1 MFYRPYISYMNLM
14 KFTESS
20 RNCVMKAQGYAVDN
34 NNQLIAPVHLLRAIL
49 DESIATDLLIAFQQ
63 NTQAIIQSTDHGIQN
78 LPVVNAPQGQGI
90 DTATLKI
97 FQEAEK
103 KIIDFNDHYVA
114 VDNLLV
120 QTLASPNHAIQ
131 KIVKEHNL
139 DSAKF
144 KGFVINRRNGQKI
157 DSETGENTIGAL
169 EKFTINITNLARE
182 GKLDPVIGRNEEIR
196 RSIQVL
202 SRRTKNNPVLIGDP
216 GVGKTAIIEGIAQR
230 IVNND
235 VPEGIK
241 NKIILSLDM
250 AALLAGSK
258 YRGEFEERLKSVL
271 DQIKAKNGKIILFL
285 DELHT
290 LVGAGKTDGA
300 MDASNM
306 LKPALARGELHMI
319 GATTLDEY
327 RQYIEKDAA
336 LARRYQ
342 TVLIEEPSIDDAI
355 SILRGLKE
363 KYEIH
368 HGVRISDHA
377 VLSAVKLSSRYI
389 NNRYLP
395 DKAIDLI
402 DEAAS
407 SIRMQAD
414 SKPEELESID
424 RKIGQLKI
432 EKEALLK
439 EDDKKSKQRLSEIDD
454 HLKELESSS
463 SDLTSRWLSQKEK
476 LLTIQ
481 SVRETLDKA
490 KLELEIAERNQDW
503 AKAGEL
509 KYGKIPEL
517 EDQIRQSDEA
527 STEGLLE
534 EEVTEK
540 EIAQVVHRWTGIPV
554 SNILEE
560 EKVRL
565 LKIEEYLEKKV
576 VGQKHAL
583 HSVSNAIRRSRAGL
597 SDESR
602 PIGSFLFLGPTG
614 VGKTELTK
622 ALAEYL
628 FNDRNAMTRLDMSEY
643 MEKHSVSRMIGSPP
657 GYVGYEKGG
666 ALTESVRR
674 KPYQIILLDEIE
686 KAHQDVYNVLL
697 QLLDDGRL
705 TDGQGRTVD
714 FTNTVLIMTSNLGS
728 HLYPEG
734 KSINKSIEDK
744 IMNEVSSFFKPEFLN
759 RLDDVLIFNA
769 LTEEHINDILSI
781 QLQALVA
788 NLTTQEINIS
798 FDEKAISWLS
808 KKGFDRKFGAR
819 PIKRTIEKYVQN
831 PLAELIISG
840 NLEANK
846 EVLVTAN
853 DFGIELKH

>member
-1 MFYRPYISYMNLM
+1 MNLM

-20 RNCVMKAQGYAVDN
+20 RNCVMKAQGYALDN
-34 NNQLIAPVHLLRAIL
+34 NNQLIAPLHLLRAIL

-63 NTQAIIQSTDHGIQN
+63 NTQAIIQSTNNGIKN
-78 LPVVNAPQGQGI
+78 LPVTNNPQGQGI

-103 KIIDFNDHYVA
+103 KMAEFHDQFVA
-114 VDNLLV
+114 IDNLLV
-120 QTLASPNHAIQ
+120 QCLASPNSAIQ
-131 KIVKEHNL
+131 RIVKEHNL
-139 DSAKF
+139 DSVKF
-144 KGFVINRRNGQKI
+144 KDFVINKRNGQRI
-157 DSETGENTIGAL
+157 NSETGENTIGAL
-169 EKFTINITNLARE
+169 EKFTINITDLAKE

-271 DQIKAKNGKIILFL
+271 DQIKAKNGEIILFL

-439 EDDKKSKQRLSEIDD
+439 EDDKKSKQRLSEIDE

-503 AKAGEL
+503 TKAGEL
-509 KYGKIPEL
+509 KYGKIPAL
-517 EDQIRQSDEA
+517 EDQIRRSDEA

-576 VGQKHAL
+576 VGQKYAL
-583 HSVSNAIRRSRAGL
+583 QSVSNAIRRSRAGL
-597 SDESR
+597 SDETR

-643 MEKHSVSRMIGSPP
+643 MEKHSISRMIGSPP
-657 GYVGYEKGG
+657 GYVGYEQGG

-686 KAHQDVYNVLL
+686 KAHPDVYNLLL

-728 HLYPEG
+728 QLYPEG
-734 KSINKSIEDK
+734 KAINKATEDK
-744 IMNEVSSFFKPEFLN
+744 IMDEVNGFFKPEFLN

-769 LTEEHINDILSI
+769 LTEEHINDILTI
-781 QLQALVA
+781 QLNKLIA
-788 NLTTQEINIS
+788 NLEAQEIKIS
-798 FDEKAISWLS
+798 LDDKAYGWLA
-808 KKGFDRKFGAR
+808 KKGFDKKFGAR

-840 NLEANK
+840 ELENKK
-846 EVLVTAN
+846 EVRITAN
-853 DFGIELKH
+853 DFGIELQH

>member
-1 MFYRPYISYMNLM
+1 MNLM

-63 NTQAIIQSTDHGIQN
+63 NVQAFIQSSDKAIDD
-78 LPVVNAPQGQGI
+78 LPEVKTPQGQGI
-90 DTATLKI
+90 DTGTLKI
-97 FQEAEK
+97 FQEAENK
-103 KIIDFNDHYVA
+103 LSDFNDQFVA
-114 VDNLLV
+114 IDNLLV
-120 QTLASPNHAIQ
+120 QCLSSNDGGIQ
-131 KIVKEHNL
+131 KIVKEHSL
-139 DSAKF
+139 DTNEFRK
-144 KGFVINRRNGQKI
+144 FVIQKRNGQKV
-157 DSETGENTIGAL
+157 DSETGENTLGAL
-169 EKFTINITNLARE
+169 DKFTINITDLAKE

-271 DQIKAKNGKIILFL
+271 DQIKAKNGEIILFL

-342 TVLIEEPSIDDAI
+342 TVLIEEPSVDDAI
-355 SILRGLKE
+355 AILRGLKE
-363 KYEIH
+363 KYEVH
-368 HGVRISDHA
+368 HGVRISDNA

-389 NNRYLP
+389 NNRFLP

-439 EDDKKSKQRLSEIDD
+439 EDDKKSKKRLAEIDEQ
-454 HLKELESSS
+454 LTTLESNS
-463 SDLTSRWLSQKEK
+463 SDLTSKWLSQKEK
-476 LLTIQ
+476 LHSIQ
-481 SVRETLDKA
+481 SIRESLDRV

-503 AKAGEL
+503 TKAGEL

-517 EDQIRQSDEA
+517 EDLIRSSDEA
-527 STEGLLE
+527 SSEGLLE

-560 EKVRL
+560 ERSRL

-576 VGQKHAL
+576 VGQKNAL
-583 HSVSNAIRRSRAGL
+583 QSVSNAIRRSRAGL

-602 PIGSFLFLGPTG
+602 PIGSFVFLGPTG

-628 FNDRNAMTRLDMSEY
+628 FNDRNAMIRLDMSEY
-643 MEKHSVSRMIGSPP
+643 MEKHSISRMIGSPP
-657 GYVGYEKGG
+657 GYVGYEQGG

-686 KAHQDVYNVLL
+686 KAHPDVYNVLL

-728 HLYPEG
+728 QLYPEG
-734 KSINKSIEDK
+734 KAIDKATEDK
-744 IMNEVSSFFKPEFLN
+744 IMEEVNGFFKPEFLN

-769 LTEEHINDILSI
+769 LTEEHINDILTI
-781 QLQALVA
+781 QLDKLIA
-788 NLTTQEINIS
+788 NLEAQEIKIS
-798 FDEKAISWLS
+798 FDDKASGWLA
-808 KKGFDRKFGAR
+808 KKGFDKKFGAR

-840 NLEANK
+840 ELENKK
-846 EVLVTAN
+846 EVRITAN
-853 DFGIELKH
+853 DFGIELQH

>member
-1 MFYRPYISYMNLM
+1 MNLM

-49 DESIATDLLIAFQQ
+49 DESIATDLLIAFKQ
-63 NTQAIIQSTDHGIQN
+63 NVQTFIQSTDKAIN
-78 LPVVNAPQGQGI
+78 DLPEVKTPQGQGI
-90 DTATLKI
+90 DTGTLKI

-103 KIIDFNDHYVA
+103 KLSDFNDQFVA
-114 VDNLLV
+114 IDNLLV
-120 QTLASPNHAIQ
+120 QCLSSDDGGIQ
-131 KIVKEHNL
+131 KIVKEHSL
-139 DSAKF
+139 DSNEFRK
-144 KGFVINRRNGQKI
+144 FVIQKRNGQKV
-157 DSETGENTIGAL
+157 DSETGENTLGAL
-169 EKFTINITNLARE
+169 DKFTINITDLAKE

-202 SRRTKNNPVLIGDP
+202 SRRTKNNPILIGDP

-271 DQIKAKNGKIILFL
+271 DQIKAKNGEIILFL

-342 TVLIEEPSIDDAI
+342 TVLIEEPSVDDAI
-355 SILRGLKE
+355 AILRGLKE
-363 KYEIH
+363 KYEVH
-368 HGVRISDHA
+368 HGVRISDNA

-389 NNRYLP
+389 NNRFLP

-439 EDDKKSKQRLSEIDD
+439 EDDKKSKKRLAEIDEQ
-454 HLKELESSS
+454 LKTLESNS
-463 SDLTSRWLSQKEK
+463 SDLTSKWLSQKEK
-476 LLTIQ
+476 LHSIQ
-481 SVRETLDKA
+481 SIRESLDRV

-503 AKAGEL
+503 TKAGEL

-517 EDQIRQSDEA
+517 EDLIRSSDEA
-527 STEGLLE
+527 SSEGLLE

-560 EKVRL
+560 ERSRL

-576 VGQKHAL
+576 VGQKNAL
-583 HSVSNAIRRSRAGL
+583 QSVSNAIRRSRAGL

-602 PIGSFLFLGPTG
+602 PIGSFVFLGPTG

-643 MEKHSVSRMIGSPP
+643 MEKHSISRMIGSPP
-657 GYVGYEKGG
+657 GYVGYEQGG

-686 KAHQDVYNVLL
+686 KAHPDVYNVLL

-728 HLYPEG
+728 QLYPEG
-734 KSINKSIEDK
+734 KAIDKATEDK
-744 IMNEVSSFFKPEFLN
+744 IMDEVNGFFKPEFLN

-769 LTEEHINDILSI
+769 LTEEHINDILTI
-781 QLQALVA
+781 QLDKLIA
-788 NLTTQEINIS
+788 NLEAQEIKIS
-798 FDEKAISWLS
+798 FDDKASNWLA
-808 KKGFDRKFGAR
+808 KKGFDKKFGAR

-840 NLEANK
+840 ELENKK
-846 EVLVTAN
+846 EVKITAN
-853 DFGIELKH
+853 DFGIELQH

>member
-1 MFYRPYISYMNLM
+1 M

-49 DESIATDLLIAFQQ
+49 DESIATDLLIAFKQ
-63 NTQAIIQSTDHGIQN
+63 NVQTFIQSTDKAIDD
-78 LPVVNAPQGQGI
+78 LPEVKTPQGQGI
-90 DTATLKI
+90 DTGTLKI

-103 KIIDFNDHYVA
+103 KLSDFNDQFVA
-114 VDNLLV
+114 IDNLLV
-120 QTLASPNHAIQ
+120 QCLSSNDGGIQ
-131 KIVKEHNL
+131 KIVKEHSL
-139 DSAKF
+139 DINEFRK
-144 KGFVINRRNGQKI
+144 FVIQKRNGQKV
-157 DSETGENTIGAL
+157 DSETGENTLGAL
-169 EKFTINITNLARE
+169 DKFTINITDLAKE

-271 DQIKAKNGKIILFL
+271 DQIKAKNGEIILFL

-342 TVLIEEPSIDDAI
+342 TVLIEEPSVDDAI
-355 SILRGLKE
+355 AILRGLKE
-363 KYEIH
+363 KYEVH
-368 HGVRISDHA
+368 HGVRISDNA

-389 NNRYLP
+389 NNRFLP

-439 EDDKKSKQRLSEIDD
+439 EDDKKSKKRLAEIDEQ
-454 HLKELESSS
+454 LKSLESNS
-463 SDLTSRWLSQKEK
+463 SDLTSKWLSQKEK
-476 LLTIQ
+476 LHSIQ
-481 SVRETLDKA
+481 SIRESLDRV

-503 AKAGEL
+503 TKAGEL

-517 EDQIRQSDEA
+517 EDLIRSSDEA
-527 STEGLLE
+527 SSEGLLE

-560 EKVRL
+560 ERSRL

-576 VGQKHAL
+576 VGQKNAL
-583 HSVSNAIRRSRAGL
+583 QSVSNAIRRSRAGL

-602 PIGSFLFLGPTG
+602 PIGSFVFLGPTG

-628 FNDRNAMTRLDMSEY
+628 FNDRNSMTRLDMSEY
-643 MEKHSVSRMIGSPP
+643 MEKHSISRMIGSPP
-657 GYVGYEKGG
+657 GYVGYEQGG

-686 KAHQDVYNVLL
+686 KAHPDVYNVLL

-728 HLYPEG
+728 KLYSEG
-734 KSINKSIEDK
+734 KSIDKATEDK
-744 IMNEVSSFFKPEFLN
+744 IMDEVNGFFKPEFLN

-769 LTEEHINDILSI
+769 LTEEHINDILTI
-781 QLQALVA
+781 QLDKLIA
-788 NLTTQEINIS
+788 NLEAQEIKIS
-798 FDEKAISWLS
+798 FDDKASGWLA
-808 KKGFDRKFGAR
+808 KKGFDKKFGAR

-840 NLEANK
+840 ELENKK
-846 EVLVTAN
+846 EVRITAN
-853 DFGIELKH
+853 DFGIELQH

>member
-1 MFYRPYISYMNLM
+1 M

-49 DESIATDLLIAFQQ
+49 DESIATDLLIAFKQ
-63 NTQAIIQSTDHGIQN
+63 NVQAFIQSTDKAIDD
-78 LPVVNAPQGQGI
+78 LPEVKTPQGQGI
-90 DTATLKI
+90 DTGTLKI

-103 KIIDFNDHYVA
+103 KLSDFNDQFVA
-114 VDNLLV
+114 IDNLLV
-120 QTLASPNHAIQ
+120 QCLSSNDGGIQ

-139 DSAKF
+139 DSNEFRK
-144 KGFVINRRNGQKI
+144 FVIQKRNGQKV
-157 DSETGENTIGAL
+157 DSETGENTLGAL
-169 EKFTINITNLARE
+169 DKFTINITDLAKE

-241 NKIILSLDM
+241 NKTILSLDM

-271 DQIKAKNGKIILFL
+271 DQIKAKNGEIILFL

-342 TVLIEEPSIDDAI
+342 TVLIEEPSVDDATA
-355 SILRGLKE
+355 ILRGLKE
-363 KYEIH
+363 KYEVH
-368 HGVRISDHA
+368 HGVRISDNA

-389 NNRYLP
+389 NNRFLP

-439 EDDKKSKQRLSEIDD
+439 EDDKKSKKRLAEIDEQ
-454 HLKELESSS
+454 LKTLESNS
-463 SDLTSRWLSQKEK
+463 SDLTSKWLSQKEK
-476 LLTIQ
+476 LHSIQ
-481 SVRETLDKA
+481 SIREALDKV

-503 AKAGEL
+503 TKAGEL

-517 EDQIRQSDEA
+517 EDLIRSSDEA
-527 STEGLLE
+527 SSEGLLE

-560 EKVRL
+560 ERSRL

-576 VGQKHAL
+576 VGQKNAL
-583 HSVSNAIRRSRAGL
+583 QSVSNAIRRSRAGL

-602 PIGSFLFLGPTG
+602 PIGSFVFLGPTG

-643 MEKHSVSRMIGSPP
+643 MEKHSISRMIGSPP
-657 GYVGYEKGG
+657 GYVGYEQGG

-686 KAHQDVYNVLL
+686 KAHPDVYNVLL

-728 HLYPEG
+728 QLYPEG
-734 KSINKSIEDK
+734 KPIDKATEDK
-744 IMNEVSSFFKPEFLN
+744 IMDEVNGFFKPEFLN

-769 LTEEHINDILSI
+769 LTEEHINDILTI
-781 QLQALVA
+781 QLDKLIT
-788 NLTTQEINIS
+788 NLEAQEIKIS
-798 FDEKAISWLS
+798 FDNKASSWLA
-808 KKGFDRKFGAR
+808 KKGFDKKFGAR

-840 NLEANK
+840 ELENKK
-846 EVLVTAN
+846 EVKITAN
-853 DFGIELKH
+853 DFGIELQH

>member
-1 MFYRPYISYMNLM
+1 MNLM

-20 RNCVMKAQGYAVDN
+20 RNCVMKAQGYALDN
-34 NNQLIAPVHLLRAIL
+34 NNQLIAPLHLLRAIL

-63 NTQAIIQSTDHGIQN
+63 NTQAIIQSTNNGIKN
-78 LPVVNAPQGQGI
+78 LPVTNNPQGQGI

-103 KIIDFNDHYVA
+103 KMAEFHDQFVA
-114 VDNLLV
+114 IDNLLV
-120 QTLASPNHAIQ
+120 QCLASPNSAIQ
-131 KIVKEHNL
+131 RIVKEHNL
-139 DSAKF
+139 DSVKF
-144 KGFVINRRNGQKI
+144 KDFVINKRNGQRI
-157 DSETGENTIGAL
+157 NSETGENTIGAL
-169 EKFTINITNLARE
+169 EKFTINITDLAKE

-271 DQIKAKNGKIILFL
+271 DQIKAKNGEIILFL

-368 HGVRISDHA
+368 HGVRISDNA

-389 NNRYLP
+389 NNRHLP

-439 EDDKKSKQRLSEIDD
+439 EDDKKSKQRLSEIDE

-503 AKAGEL
+503 TKAGEL
-509 KYGKIPEL
+509 KYGKIPAL
-517 EDQIRQSDEA
+517 EDQIRQSNEA
-527 STEGLLE
+527 STEGMLE

-540 EIAQVVHRWTGIPV
+540 EIALVVHRWTGIPV

-583 HSVSNAIRRSRAGL
+583 QSVSNAIRRSRAGL
-597 SDESR
+597 SDESK

-643 MEKHSVSRMIGSPP
+643 MEKHSISRMIGSPP
-657 GYVGYEKGG
+657 GYVGYEQGG

-674 KPYQIILLDEIE
+674 KPYQIVLLDEIE
-686 KAHQDVYNVLL
+686 KAHPDVYNVLL

-728 HLYPEG
+728 KLYPEG
-734 KSINKSIEDK
+734 KAINKATEDK
-744 IMNEVSSFFKPEFLN
+744 IMDEVNGFFKPEFLN

-769 LTEEHINDILSI
+769 LTEEHINDILKI
-781 QLQALVA
+781 QLDKLIA
-788 NLTTQEINIS
+788 NLEAQEIKIS
-798 FDEKAISWLS
+798 LDDKASSWLA
-808 KKGFDRKFGAR
+808 KKGFDKKFGAR

-840 NLEANK
+840 ELENKK
-846 EVLVTAN
+846 EVRITAN
-853 DFGIELKH
+853 DFGIELQH

>member
-1 MFYRPYISYMNLM
+1 MNLM

-34 NNQLIAPVHLLRAIL
+34 NNQLIAPAHLLRAIL
-49 DESIATDLLIAFQQ
+49 DESIATDLLIACKQ
-63 NTQAIIQSTDHGIQN
+63 NVQAFIESTDKAIDD
-78 LPVVNAPQGQGI
+78 LPEVKTPQGQGI
-90 DTATLKI
+90 DTGTLKI

-103 KIIDFNDHYVA
+103 KLSDFNDQFVA
-114 VDNLLV
+114 IDNLLV
-120 QTLASPNHAIQ
+120 QCLSSNDGGIQ
-131 KIVKEHNL
+131 KIVKEHSL
-139 DSAKF
+139 DSNEFRK
-144 KGFVINRRNGQKI
+144 FVIQKRNGQKV
-157 DSETGENTIGAL
+157 DSETGENTLGAL
-169 EKFTINITNLARE
+169 DKFTINITDLAKE

-271 DQIKAKNGKIILFL
+271 DQIKAKNGEIILFL

-342 TVLIEEPSIDDAI
+342 TVLIDEPSEDDAI
-355 SILRGLKE
+355 AILRGLKE

-368 HGVRISDHA
+368 HGVRISDNA

-389 NNRYLP
+389 NNRFLP

-439 EDDKKSKQRLSEIDD
+439 EDDKKSKKRLAEIDEQ
-454 HLKELESSS
+454 LKTLESNS
-463 SDLTSRWLSQKEK
+463 SDLTSKWLSQKEK
-476 LLTIQ
+476 LHSIQ
-481 SVRETLDKA
+481 SIRESLDRV

-503 AKAGEL
+503 TKAGEL

-517 EDQIRQSDEA
+517 EDLIRSSDEA
-527 STEGLLE
+527 SSEGLLE

-560 EKVRL
+560 ERSRL

-576 VGQKHAL
+576 VGQKNAL
-583 HSVSNAIRRSRAGL
+583 QSVSNAIRRSRAGL

-602 PIGSFLFLGPTG
+602 PIGSFVFLGPTG

-643 MEKHSVSRMIGSPP
+643 MEKHSISRMIGSPP
-657 GYVGYEKGG
+657 GYVGYEQGG

-686 KAHQDVYNVLL
+686 KAHPDVYNVLL

-728 HLYPEG
+728 QLYPEG
-734 KSINKSIEDK
+734 KPIDKATEDK
-744 IMNEVSSFFKPEFLN
+744 IMDEVNGFFKPEFLN

-769 LTEEHINDILSI
+769 LTEEHIHDILAI
-781 QLQALVA
+781 QLDKLIA
-788 NLTTQEINIS
+788 NLEAQEIKIS
-798 FDEKAISWLS
+798 FDDKASGWLA
-808 KKGFDRKFGAR
+808 KKGFDKKFGAR

-840 NLEANK
+840 ELENKK
-846 EVLVTAN
+846 EVKITAN
-853 DFGIELKH
+853 DFGIELQH

>member
-1 MFYRPYISYMNLM
+1 M

-63 NTQAIIQSTDHGIQN
+63 NVQAFIQSSDKAIDD
-78 LPVVNAPQGQGI
+78 LPEVKTPQGQGI
-90 DTATLKI
+90 DTGTLKI

-103 KIIDFNDHYVA
+103 KLSDFNDQFVA
-114 VDNLLV
+114 IDNLLV
-120 QTLASPNHAIQ
+120 QCLSSNDGGIQ
-131 KIVKEHNL
+131 KIVKEHSL
-139 DSAKF
+139 DSNAFRK
-144 KGFVINRRNGQKI
+144 FVIQKRNGQKV
-157 DSETGENTIGAL
+157 DSETGENTLGAL
-169 EKFTINITNLARE
+169 DKFTINITDLAKE

-271 DQIKAKNGKIILFL
+271 DQIKAKNGEIILFL

-342 TVLIEEPSIDDAI
+342 TVLIEEPSVDDAI
-355 SILRGLKE
+355 AILRGLKE
-363 KYEIH
+363 KYEVH
-368 HGVRISDHA
+368 HGVRISDNA

-389 NNRYLP
+389 NNRFLP

-439 EDDKKSKQRLSEIDD
+439 EDDKKSKKRLAEIDEQ
-454 HLKELESSS
+454 LTTLESNS
-463 SDLTSRWLSQKEK
+463 SDLTSKWLSQKEK
-476 LLTIQ
+476 LHSIQ
-481 SVRETLDKA
+481 SIRESLDRV

-503 AKAGEL
+503 TKAGEL

-517 EDQIRQSDEA
+517 EDLIRSSDEA
-527 STEGLLE
+527 SSEGLLE

-554 SNILEE
+554 SIILEE
-560 EKVRL
+560 ERSRL

-576 VGQKHAL
+576 VGQKNAL
-583 HSVSNAIRRSRAGL
+583 QSVSNAIRRSRAGL

-602 PIGSFLFLGPTG
+602 PIGSFVFLGPTG

-628 FNDRNAMTRLDMSEY
+628 FNDRNAMIRLDMSEY
-643 MEKHSVSRMIGSPP
+643 MEKHSISRMIGSPP
-657 GYVGYEKGG
+657 GYVGYEQGG

-686 KAHQDVYNVLL
+686 KAHPDVYNVLL

-728 HLYPEG
+728 QLYPEG
-734 KSINKSIEDK
+734 KAIDKATEDK
-744 IMNEVSSFFKPEFLN
+744 IMEEVNGFFKPEFLN

-769 LTEEHINDILSI
+769 LTEEHINDILTI
-781 QLQALVA
+781 QLDKLIA
-788 NLTTQEINIS
+788 NLEAQEIKIS
-798 FDEKAISWLS
+798 FDDKASGWLA
-808 KKGFDRKFGAR
+808 KKGFDKKFGAR

-840 NLEANK
+840 ELENKK
-846 EVLVTAN
+846 EVRITAN
-853 DFGIELKH
+853 DFGIELQH

>member
-1 MFYRPYISYMNLM
+1 M

-49 DESIATDLLIAFQQ
+49 DESIATDLLIAFKQ
-63 NTQAIIQSTDHGIQN
+63 NVQAFIQSTDKAIDD
-78 LPVVNAPQGQGI
+78 LPEVKTPQGQGI
-90 DTATLKI
+90 DTGTLKI

-103 KIIDFNDHYVA
+103 KLSDFNDQFVA
-114 VDNLLV
+114 IDNLLV
-120 QTLASPNHAIQ
+120 QCLSSNDGGIQ

-139 DSAKF
+139 DSNEFRK
-144 KGFVINRRNGQKI
+144 FVIQKRNGQKV

-169 EKFTINITNLARE
+169 DKFTINITDLAKE

-241 NKIILSLDM
+241 NKTILSLDM

-271 DQIKAKNGKIILFL
+271 DQIKAKNGEIILFL

-342 TVLIEEPSIDDAI
+342 TVLIEEPSVDDATA
-355 SILRGLKE
+355 ILRGLKE
-363 KYEIH
+363 KYEVH
-368 HGVRISDHA
+368 HGVRISDNA

-389 NNRYLP
+389 NNRFLP

-439 EDDKKSKQRLSEIDD
+439 EDDKKSKKRLAEIDEQ
-454 HLKELESSS
+454 LKTLESNS
-463 SDLTSRWLSQKEK
+463 SDLTSKWLSQKEK
-476 LLTIQ
+476 LHSIQ
-481 SVRETLDKA
+481 SIREALDKV

-503 AKAGEL
+503 TKAGEL

-517 EDQIRQSDEA
+517 EDLIRSSDEA
-527 STEGLLE
+527 SSEGLLE

-560 EKVRL
+560 ERSRL

-576 VGQKHAL
+576 VGQKNAL
-583 HSVSNAIRRSRAGL
+583 QSVSNAIRRSRAGL

-602 PIGSFLFLGPTG
+602 PIGSFVFLGPTG

-643 MEKHSVSRMIGSPP
+643 MEKHSISRMIGSPP
-657 GYVGYEKGG
+657 GYVGYEQGG

-686 KAHQDVYNVLL
+686 KAHPDVYNVLL

-728 HLYPEG
+728 QLYPEG
-734 KSINKSIEDK
+734 KPIDKATEDK
-744 IMNEVSSFFKPEFLN
+744 IMVEVNGFFKPEFLN

-769 LTEEHINDILSI
+769 LTEEHINDILTI
-781 QLQALVA
+781 QLDKLIT
-788 NLTTQEINIS
+788 NLEAQEIKIS
-798 FDEKAISWLS
+798 FDNKASSWLA
-808 KKGFDRKFGAR
+808 KKGFDKKFGAR

-840 NLEANK
+840 ELENKK
-846 EVLVTAN
+846 EVKITAN
-853 DFGIELKH
+853 DFGIELQH

>member
-1 MFYRPYISYMNLM
+1 MNLM

-63 NTQAIIQSTDHGIQN
+63 NVQAFIQSSDKAIDD
-78 LPVVNAPQGQGI
+78 LPEVKTPQGQGI
-90 DTATLKI
+90 DTGTLKI

-103 KIIDFNDHYVA
+103 KLSDFNDQFVA
-114 VDNLLV
+114 IDNLLV
-120 QTLASPNHAIQ
+120 QCLSSNDGGIQ
-131 KIVKEHNL
+131 KIVKEHSL
-139 DSAKF
+139 DSNEFRK
-144 KGFVINRRNGQKI
+144 FVIQKRNGQKV
-157 DSETGENTIGAL
+157 DSETGENTLGAL
-169 EKFTINITNLARE
+169 DKFTINITDLAKE

-271 DQIKAKNGKIILFL
+271 DQIKAKNGEIILFL

-342 TVLIEEPSIDDAI
+342 TVLIEEPSVDDAI
-355 SILRGLKE
+355 AILRGLKE
-363 KYEIH
+363 KYEVH
-368 HGVRISDHA
+368 HGVRISDNA

-389 NNRYLP
+389 NNRFLP

-439 EDDKKSKQRLSEIDD
+439 EDDKKSKKRLAEIDEQ
-454 HLKELESSS
+454 LTTLESNS
-463 SDLTSRWLSQKEK
+463 SDLTSKWLSQKEK
-476 LLTIQ
+476 LHSIQ
-481 SVRETLDKA
+481 SIRESLDRV

-503 AKAGEL
+503 TKAGEL

-517 EDQIRQSDEA
+517 EDLIRSSDEA
-527 STEGLLE
+527 SSEGLLE

-560 EKVRL
+560 ERSRL

-576 VGQKHAL
+576 VGQKNAL
-583 HSVSNAIRRSRAGL
+583 QSVSNAIRRSRAGL

-602 PIGSFLFLGPTG
+602 PIGSFVFLGPTG

-643 MEKHSVSRMIGSPP
+643 MEKHSISRMIGSPP
-657 GYVGYEKGG
+657 GYVGYEQGG

-686 KAHQDVYNVLL
+686 KAHPDVYNVLL

-728 HLYPEG
+728 QLYPEG
-734 KSINKSIEDK
+734 KAIDKATEDK
-744 IMNEVSSFFKPEFLN
+744 IMDEVNGFFKPEFLN

-769 LTEEHINDILSI
+769 LTEEHINDILTI
-781 QLQALVA
+781 QLEKLIA
-788 NLTTQEINIS
+788 NLEAQEIKIS
-798 FDEKAISWLS
+798 FDDKASGWLA
-808 KKGFDRKFGAR
+808 KKGFDKKFGAR

-840 NLEANK
+840 ELENKK
-846 EVLVTAN
+846 EVRITAN
-853 DFGIELKH
+853 DFGIELQH

>member
-1 MFYRPYISYMNLM
+1 MNLM

-34 NNQLIAPVHLLRAIL
+34 NNQLIAPAHLLRAIL

-63 NTQAIIQSTDHGIQN
+63 NIQAFIQSTDRAIN
-78 LPVVNAPQGQGI
+78 DLPEVKTPQGQGI
-90 DTATLKI
+90 DTGTLKI

-103 KIIDFNDHYVA
+103 KLSDFNDQFVA
-114 VDNLLV
+114 IDNLLV
-120 QTLASPNHAIQ
+120 QCLSSGDSGIQ

-139 DSAKF
+139 DSNEFRK
-144 KGFVINRRNGQKI
+144 FVIQKRNGQKV

-169 EKFTINITNLARE
+169 DKFTINITDLAKE

-271 DQIKAKNGKIILFL
+271 DQIKAKNGEIILFL

-342 TVLIEEPSIDDAI
+342 TVLIEEPSVDDAI
-355 SILRGLKE
+355 AILRGLKE
-363 KYEIH
+363 KYEVH
-368 HGVRISDHA
+368 HGVRISDNA

-389 NNRYLP
+389 NNRFLP

-439 EDDKKSKQRLSEIDD
+439 EDDKKSKKRLGEIDEQ
-454 HLKELESSS
+454 LKTLESNS
-463 SDLTSRWLSQKEK
+463 SDLTSKWLSQKEK
-476 LLTIQ
+476 LHSIQ
-481 SVRETLDKA
+481 SIRETLDKA

-503 AKAGEL
+503 TKAGEL

-517 EDQIRQSDEA
+517 EDLIRSADEA
-527 STEGLLE
+527 SNEGMLE
-534 EEVTEK
+534 EEVNEK

-576 VGQKHAL
+576 VGQKNAL
-583 HSVSNAIRRSRAGL
+583 QSVSNAIRRSRAGL

-602 PIGSFLFLGPTG
+602 PIGSFVFLGPTG

-657 GYVGYEKGG
+657 GYVGYEQGG

-686 KAHQDVYNVLL
+686 KAHPDVYNVLL

-714 FTNTVLIMTSNLGS
+714 FTNSVLIMTSNLGS
-728 HLYPEG
+728 QLYPEG
-734 KSINKSIEDK
+734 KAIDKATEDK
-744 IMNEVSSFFKPEFLN
+744 IMDEVNGFFKPEFLN

-769 LTEEHINDILSI
+769 LTEDHINDILTI
-781 QLQALVA
+781 QLDKLIA
-788 NLTTQEINIS
+788 NLEGQEIRIV
-798 FDEKAISWLS
+798 FDDKASSWLA
-808 KKGFDRKFGAR
+808 KKGFDKKYGAR

-840 NLEANK
+840 ELEKKK
-846 EVLVTAN
+846 EVKITAN
-853 DFGIELKH
+853 DFGIELQH

>member
-1 MFYRPYISYMNLM
+1 M

-63 NTQAIIQSTDHGIQN
+63 NVQAFIQSSDKAIDD
-78 LPVVNAPQGQGI
+78 LPEVKTPQGQGI
-90 DTATLKI
+90 DTGTLKI

-103 KIIDFNDHYVA
+103 KLSDFNDQFVA
-114 VDNLLV
+114 IDNLLV
-120 QTLASPNHAIQ
+120 QCLSSNDGGIQ
-131 KIVKEHNL
+131 KIVKEHSL
-139 DSAKF
+139 DTNEFRK
-144 KGFVINRRNGQKI
+144 FVIQKRNGQKV
-157 DSETGENTIGAL
+157 DSETGENTLGAL
-169 EKFTINITNLARE
+169 DKFTINITDLAKE

-271 DQIKAKNGKIILFL
+271 DQIKAKNGEIILFL

-342 TVLIEEPSIDDAI
+342 TVLIEEPSVDDAI
-355 SILRGLKE
+355 AILRGLKE
-363 KYEIH
+363 KYEVH
-368 HGVRISDHA
+368 HGVRISDNA

-389 NNRYLP
+389 NNRFLP

-439 EDDKKSKQRLSEIDD
+439 EDDKKSKKRLAEIDEQ
-454 HLKELESSS
+454 LTTLESNS
-463 SDLTSRWLSQKEK
+463 SDLTSKWLSQKEK
-476 LLTIQ
+476 LHSIQ
-481 SVRETLDKA
+481 SIRESLDKV

-503 AKAGEL
+503 TKAGEL

-517 EDQIRQSDEA
+517 EDLIRSSDEA
-527 STEGLLE
+527 SSEGLLE

-560 EKVRL
+560 ERSRL

-576 VGQKHAL
+576 VGQKNAL
-583 HSVSNAIRRSRAGL
+583 QSVSNAIRRSRAGL

-602 PIGSFLFLGPTG
+602 PIGSFVFLGPTG

-628 FNDRNAMTRLDMSEY
+628 FNDRNAMIRLDMSEY
-643 MEKHSVSRMIGSPP
+643 MEKHSISRMIGSPP
-657 GYVGYEKGG
+657 GYVGYEQGG

-686 KAHQDVYNVLL
+686 KAHPDVYNVLL

-728 HLYPEG
+728 QLYPEG
-734 KSINKSIEDK
+734 KAIDKATEDK
-744 IMNEVSSFFKPEFLN
+744 IMDEVNGFFKPEFLN

-769 LTEEHINDILSI
+769 LTEEHINDILTI
-781 QLQALVA
+781 QLDKLIA
-788 NLTTQEINIS
+788 NLEAQEIKIS
-798 FDEKAISWLS
+798 FDDKASGWLA
-808 KKGFDRKFGAR
+808 KKGFDKKFGAR

-840 NLEANK
+840 ELENKK
-846 EVLVTAN
+846 EVRITAN
-853 DFGIELKH
+853 DFGIELQH

>member
-1 MFYRPYISYMNLM
+1 M

-63 NTQAIIQSTDHGIQN
+63 NVQAFIQSSDKAIDD
-78 LPVVNAPQGQGI
+78 LPEVKTPQGQGI
-90 DTATLKI
+90 DTGTLKI

-103 KIIDFNDHYVA
+103 KLSDFNDQFVA
-114 VDNLLV
+114 IDNLLV
-120 QTLASPNHAIQ
+120 QCLSSNDGGIQ
-131 KIVKEHNL
+131 KIVKEHSL
-139 DSAKF
+139 DSNEFRK
-144 KGFVINRRNGQKI
+144 FVIQKRNGQKV
-157 DSETGENTIGAL
+157 DSETGENTLGAL
-169 EKFTINITNLARE
+169 DKFTINITDLAKE

-271 DQIKAKNGKIILFL
+271 DQIKAKNGEIILFL

-342 TVLIEEPSIDDAI
+342 TVLIEEPSVDDAI
-355 SILRGLKE
+355 AILRGLKE
-363 KYEIH
+363 KYEVH
-368 HGVRISDHA
+368 HGVRISDNA

-389 NNRYLP
+389 NNRFLP

-439 EDDKKSKQRLSEIDD
+439 EDDKKSKKRLAEIDEQ
-454 HLKELESSS
+454 LKTLESNS
-463 SDLTSRWLSQKEK
+463 SDLTSKWLSQKEK
-476 LLTIQ
+476 LHSIQ
-481 SVRETLDKA
+481 SIRESLDRV

-503 AKAGEL
+503 TKAGEL

-517 EDQIRQSDEA
+517 EDLIRSSDEA
-527 STEGLLE
+527 SSEGLLE

-560 EKVRL
+560 ERSRL

-576 VGQKHAL
+576 VGQKNAL
-583 HSVSNAIRRSRAGL
+583 QSVSNAIRRSRAGL

-602 PIGSFLFLGPTG
+602 PIGSFVFLGPTG

-643 MEKHSVSRMIGSPP
+643 MEKHSISRMIGSPP
-657 GYVGYEKGG
+657 GYVGYEQGG

-686 KAHQDVYNVLL
+686 KAHPDVYNVLL

-728 HLYPEG
+728 QLYPEG
-734 KSINKSIEDK
+734 KSIDKTTEDK
-744 IMNEVSSFFKPEFLN
+744 IMDEVNGFFKPEFLN

-769 LTEEHINDILSI
+769 LTEEHINDILAI
-781 QLQALVA
+781 QLDKLIA
-788 NLTTQEINIS
+788 NLEAQEIKIS
-798 FDEKAISWLS
+798 FDDKASNWLA
-808 KKGFDRKFGAR
+808 KKGFDKKFGAR

-840 NLEANK
+840 ELENKK
-846 EVLVTAN
+846 EVKITAN
-853 DFGIELKH
+853 DFGIELQH

>member
-1 MFYRPYISYMNLM
+1 MNLM

-20 RNCVMKAQGYAVDN
+20 RNCVMKAQGYALDN
-34 NNQLIAPVHLLRAIL
+34 NNQLIAPLHLLRAIL

-63 NTQAIIQSTDHGIQN
+63 NTQAIIQSTNNGIKN
-78 LPVVNAPQGQGI
+78 LPVTNNPQGQGI

-103 KIIDFNDHYVA
+103 KMAEFHDQFVA
-114 VDNLLV
+114 IDNLLV
-120 QTLASPNHAIQ
+120 QCLASPNSAIQ

-139 DSAKF
+139 DSVKF
-144 KGFVINRRNGQKI
+144 KDFVINKRNGQRI
-157 DSETGENTIGAL
+157 NSETGENTIGAL
-169 EKFTINITNLARE
+169 EKFTINITDLAKE

-271 DQIKAKNGKIILFL
+271 DQIKAKNGEIILFL

-439 EDDKKSKQRLSEIDD
+439 EDDKKSKQRLSEIDE

-503 AKAGEL
+503 TKAGEL
-509 KYGKIPEL
+509 KYGKIPAL
-517 EDQIRQSDEA
+517 EDQIRRSDEA

-576 VGQKHAL
+576 VGQKYAL
-583 HSVSNAIRRSRAGL
+583 QSVSNAIRRSRAGL
-597 SDESR
+597 SDETR

-643 MEKHSVSRMIGSPP
+643 MEKHSISRMIGSPP
-657 GYVGYEKGG
+657 GYVGYEQGG

-686 KAHQDVYNVLL
+686 KAHPDVYNLLL

-728 HLYPEG
+728 QLYPEG
-734 KSINKSIEDK
+734 KAINKATEDK
-744 IMNEVSSFFKPEFLN
+744 IMDEVNGFFKPEFLN

-769 LTEEHINDILSI
+769 LTEEHINDILTI
-781 QLQALVA
+781 QLNKLIA
-788 NLTTQEINIS
+788 NLEAQEIKIS
-798 FDEKAISWLS
+798 LDDKAYGWLA
-808 KKGFDRKFGAR
+808 KKGFDKKFGAR

-840 NLEANK
+840 ELENKK
-846 EVLVTAN
+846 EVRITAN
-853 DFGIELKH
+853 DFGIELQH

>member
-1 MFYRPYISYMNLM
+1 MNLM

-63 NTQAIIQSTDHGIQN
+63 NVQAFIQSSDKAIDD
-78 LPVVNAPQGQGI
+78 LPEVKTPQGQGI
-90 DTATLKI
+90 DTGTLKI

-103 KIIDFNDHYVA
+103 KLSDFNDQFVA
-114 VDNLLV
+114 IDNLLV
-120 QTLASPNHAIQ
+120 QCLSSNDGGIQ
-131 KIVKEHNL
+131 KIVKEHSL
-139 DSAKF
+139 DSNEFRK
-144 KGFVINRRNGQKI
+144 FVIQKRNGQKV
-157 DSETGENTIGAL
+157 DSETGENTLGAL
-169 EKFTINITNLARE
+169 DKFTINITDLAKE

-271 DQIKAKNGKIILFL
+271 DQIKAKNGEIILFL

-342 TVLIEEPSIDDAI
+342 TVLIEEPSVDDAI
-355 SILRGLKE
+355 AILRGLKE
-363 KYEIH
+363 KYEVH
-368 HGVRISDHA
+368 HGVRISDNA

-389 NNRYLP
+389 NNRFLP

-439 EDDKKSKQRLSEIDD
+439 EDDKKSKKRLAEIDEQ
-454 HLKELESSS
+454 LKTLESNS
-463 SDLTSRWLSQKEK
+463 SDLTSKWLSQKEK
-476 LLTIQ
+476 LHSIQ
-481 SVRETLDKA
+481 SIRESLDRV

-503 AKAGEL
+503 TKAGEL

-517 EDQIRQSDEA
+517 EDLIRSSDEA
-527 STEGLLE
+527 SSEGLLE

-560 EKVRL
+560 ERSRL

-576 VGQKHAL
+576 VGQKNAL
-583 HSVSNAIRRSRAGL
+583 QSVSNAIRRSRAGL

-602 PIGSFLFLGPTG
+602 PIGSFVFLGPTG

-643 MEKHSVSRMIGSPP
+643 MEKHSISRMIGSPP
-657 GYVGYEKGG
+657 GYVGYEQGG

-686 KAHQDVYNVLL
+686 KAHPDVYNVLL

-728 HLYPEG
+728 QLYPEG
-734 KSINKSIEDK
+734 KAIDKATEDK
-744 IMNEVSSFFKPEFLN
+744 IMDEVNGFFKPEFLN

-769 LTEEHINDILSI
+769 LTEEHINDILTI
-781 QLQALVA
+781 QLDKLIA
-788 NLTTQEINIS
+788 NLEAQEIKIS
-798 FDEKAISWLS
+798 FDDKASGWLA
-808 KKGFDRKFGAR
+808 KKGFDKKFGAR

-840 NLEANK
+840 ELENKK
-846 EVLVTAN
+846 EVKITAN
-853 DFGIELKH
+853 DFGIELQH

>member
-1 MFYRPYISYMNLM
+1 M

-49 DESIATDLLIAFQQ
+49 DESIATDLLIAFKQ
-63 NTQAIIQSTDHGIQN
+63 NVQTFIQSTDKAIDD
-78 LPVVNAPQGQGI
+78 LPEVKTPQGQGI
-90 DTATLKI
+90 DTGTLKI

-103 KIIDFNDHYVA
+103 KLSDFNDQFVA
-114 VDNLLV
+114 IDNLLV
-120 QTLASPNHAIQ
+120 QCLSSNDGGIQ
-131 KIVKEHNL
+131 KIVKEHSL
-139 DSAKF
+139 DINEFRK
-144 KGFVINRRNGQKI
+144 FVIQKRNGQKV
-157 DSETGENTIGAL
+157 DSETGENTLGAL
-169 EKFTINITNLARE
+169 DKFTINITDLAKE

-271 DQIKAKNGKIILFL
+271 DQIKAKNGEIILFL

-342 TVLIEEPSIDDAI
+342 TVLIEEPSVDDAI
-355 SILRGLKE
+355 AILRGLKE
-363 KYEIH
+363 KYEVH
-368 HGVRISDHA
+368 HGVRISDNA

-389 NNRYLP
+389 NNRFLP

-439 EDDKKSKQRLSEIDD
+439 EDDKKSKKRLAEIDEQ
-454 HLKELESSS
+454 LKSLESNS
-463 SDLTSRWLSQKEK
+463 SDLTSKWLSQKEK
-476 LLTIQ
+476 LHSIQ
-481 SVRETLDKA
+481 SIRESLDRV

-503 AKAGEL
+503 TKAGEL

-517 EDQIRQSDEA
+517 EDLIRSSDEA
-527 STEGLLE
+527 SSEGLLE

-560 EKVRL
+560 ERSRL

-576 VGQKHAL
+576 VGQKNAL
-583 HSVSNAIRRSRAGL
+583 QSVSNAIRRSRAGL

-602 PIGSFLFLGPTG
+602 PIGSFVFLGPTG

-628 FNDRNAMTRLDMSEY
+628 FNDRNSMTRLDMSEY
-643 MEKHSVSRMIGSPP
+643 MEKHSISRMIGSPP
-657 GYVGYEKGG
+657 GYVGYEQGG

-686 KAHQDVYNVLL
+686 KAHPDVYNVLL

-705 TDGQGRTVD
+705 TDGQVRTVD

-728 HLYPEG
+728 QLYPEG
-734 KSINKSIEDK
+734 KSIDKATEDK
-744 IMNEVSSFFKPEFLN
+744 IMDEVNGFFKPEFLN

-769 LTEEHINDILSI
+769 LTEEHINDILTI
-781 QLQALVA
+781 QLDKLIA
-788 NLTTQEINIS
+788 NLEAQEIKIS
-798 FDEKAISWLS
+798 FDDKASGWLA
-808 KKGFDRKFGAR
+808 KKGFDKKFGAR

-840 NLEANK
+840 ELENKK
-846 EVLVTAN
+846 EVRITAN
-853 DFGIELKH
+853 DFGIELQH

>member
-1 MFYRPYISYMNLM
+1 M

-49 DESIATDLLIAFQQ
+49 DESIATDLFIAFKQ
-63 NTQAIIQSTDHGIQN
+63 NVQAFIQSTDKAIDDI
-78 LPVVNAPQGQGI
+78 PEVKTPQGQGI
-90 DTATLKI
+90 DTGTLKI

-103 KIIDFNDHYVA
+103 KLSDFNDQFVA
-114 VDNLLV
+114 IDNLLV
-120 QTLASPNHAIQ
+120 QCLSSNDGGIQ
-131 KIVKEHNL
+131 KIVKEHSL
-139 DSAKF
+139 DTNEFRK
-144 KGFVINRRNGQKI
+144 FVIQKRNGQKV
-157 DSETGENTIGAL
+157 DSETGENTLGAL
-169 EKFTINITNLARE
+169 DKFTINITDLAKE

-271 DQIKAKNGKIILFL
+271 DQIKAKNGEIILFL

-342 TVLIEEPSIDDAI
+342 TVLIEEPSVDDAI
-355 SILRGLKE
+355 AILRGLKE
-363 KYEIH
+363 KYEVH
-368 HGVRISDHA
+368 HGVRISDNA

-389 NNRYLP
+389 NNRFLP

-439 EDDKKSKQRLSEIDD
+439 EDDKKSKKRLAEIDEQ
-454 HLKELESSS
+454 LTTLESNS
-463 SDLTSRWLSQKEK
+463 SDLTSKWLSQKEK
-476 LLTIQ
+476 LHSIQ
-481 SVRETLDKA
+481 SIRESLDRV

-503 AKAGEL
+503 TKAGEL

-517 EDQIRQSDEA
+517 EDLIRSSDEA
-527 STEGLLE
+527 SSEGLLE

-560 EKVRL
+560 ERSRL

-576 VGQKHAL
+576 VGQKNAL
-583 HSVSNAIRRSRAGL
+583 QSVSNAIRRSRAGL

-602 PIGSFLFLGPTG
+602 PIGSFVFLGPTG

-628 FNDRNAMTRLDMSEY
+628 FNDRNAMIRLDMSEY
-643 MEKHSVSRMIGSPP
+643 MEKHSISRMIGSPP
-657 GYVGYEKGG
+657 GYVGYEQGG

-686 KAHQDVYNVLL
+686 KAHPDVYNVLL

-728 HLYPEG
+728 QLYPEG
-734 KSINKSIEDK
+734 KAIDKATEDK
-744 IMNEVSSFFKPEFLN
+744 IMEEVNGFFKPEFLN

-769 LTEEHINDILSI
+769 LTEEHINDILTI
-781 QLQALVA
+781 QLDKLIA
-788 NLTTQEINIS
+788 NLEAQEIKIS
-798 FDEKAISWLS
+798 FDDKASGWLA
-808 KKGFDRKFGAR
+808 KKGFDKKFGAR

-840 NLEANK
+840 ELENKK
-846 EVLVTAN
+846 EVRITAN
-853 DFGIELKH
+853 DFGIELQH

>member
-1 MFYRPYISYMNLM
+1 MNLM

-63 NTQAIIQSTDHGIQN
+63 NVQAFIQSTDKAIDD
-78 LPVVNAPQGQGI
+78 LPEVKTPQGQGI
-90 DTATLKI
+90 DTGTLKI

-103 KIIDFNDHYVA
+103 KLSDFNDQFVA
-114 VDNLLV
+114 IDNLLV
-120 QTLASPNHAIQ
+120 QCLSSNDGGIQ

-139 DSAKF
+139 DSNEFRK
-144 KGFVINRRNGQKI
+144 FVIQKRNGQKV

-169 EKFTINITNLARE
+169 DKFTINITDLAKE

-241 NKIILSLDM
+241 NKTILSLDM

-271 DQIKAKNGKIILFL
+271 DQIKAKNGEIILFL

-342 TVLIEEPSIDDAI
+342 TVLIEEPSVDDATA
-355 SILRGLKE
+355 ILRGLKE
-363 KYEIH
+363 KYEVH
-368 HGVRISDHA
+368 HGVRISDNA

-389 NNRYLP
+389 NNRFLP

-439 EDDKKSKQRLSEIDD
+439 EDDKKSKKRLAEIDEQ
-454 HLKELESSS
+454 LKTLESNS
-463 SDLTSRWLSQKEK
+463 SDLTSKWLSQKEK
-476 LLTIQ
+476 LHSIQ
-481 SVRETLDKA
+481 SIREALDKV

-503 AKAGEL
+503 TKAGEL

-517 EDQIRQSDEA
+517 EDLIRSSDEA
-527 STEGLLE
+527 SSEGLLE

-560 EKVRL
+560 ERSRL

-576 VGQKHAL
+576 VGQKNAL
-583 HSVSNAIRRSRAGL
+583 QSVSNAIRRSRAGL

-602 PIGSFLFLGPTG
+602 PIGSFVFLGPTG

-643 MEKHSVSRMIGSPP
+643 MEKHSISRMIGSPP
-657 GYVGYEKGG
+657 GYVGYEQGG

-686 KAHQDVYNVLL
+686 KAHPDVYNVLL

-728 HLYPEG
+728 QLYPEG
-734 KSINKSIEDK
+734 KPIDKATEDK
-744 IMNEVSSFFKPEFLN
+744 IMDEVNGFFKPEFLN

-769 LTEEHINDILSI
+769 LTEEHINDILTI
-781 QLQALVA
+781 QLDKLIT
-788 NLTTQEINIS
+788 NLEAQEIKIS
-798 FDEKAISWLS
+798 FDNKASSWLA
-808 KKGFDRKFGAR
+808 KKGFDKKFGAR

-840 NLEANK
+840 ELENKK
-846 EVLVTAN
+846 EVKITAN
-853 DFGIELKH
+853 DFGIELQH

>member
-1 MFYRPYISYMNLM
+1 M

-20 RNCVMKAQGYAVDN
+20 RNCVMKAQGYALDN
-34 NNQLIAPVHLLRAIL
+34 NNQLIAPLHLLRAIL

-63 NTQAIIQSTDHGIQN
+63 NTQAIIQSTNNGIKN
-78 LPVVNAPQGQGI
+78 LPVTNNPQGQGI

-103 KIIDFNDHYVA
+103 KMAEFHDQFVA
-114 VDNLLV
+114 IDNLLV
-120 QTLASPNHAIQ
+120 QCLASPNSAIQ

-139 DSAKF
+139 DSVKF
-144 KGFVINRRNGQKI
+144 KDFVINKRNGQRI
-157 DSETGENTIGAL
+157 NSETGENTIGAL
-169 EKFTINITNLARE
+169 EKFTINITDLAKE

-271 DQIKAKNGKIILFL
+271 DQIKAKNGEIILFL

-368 HGVRISDHA
+368 HGVRISDNA

-439 EDDKKSKQRLSEIDD
+439 EDDKKSKQRLSEIDE

-503 AKAGEL
+503 TKAGEL
-509 KYGKIPEL
+509 KYGKIPAL
-517 EDQIRQSDEA
+517 EDQIRRSDEA

-576 VGQKHAL
+576 VGQKYAL
-583 HSVSNAIRRSRAGL
+583 QSVSNAIRRSRAGL
-597 SDESR
+597 SDETR

-643 MEKHSVSRMIGSPP
+643 MEKHSISRMIGSPP
-657 GYVGYEKGG
+657 GYVGYEQGG

-686 KAHQDVYNVLL
+686 KAHPDVYNLLL

-728 HLYPEG
+728 QLYPEG
-734 KSINKSIEDK
+734 KAINKATEDK
-744 IMNEVSSFFKPEFLN
+744 IMDEVNGFFKPEFLN

-769 LTEEHINDILSI
+769 LTEEHINDILTI
-781 QLQALVA
+781 QLDKLIA
-788 NLTTQEINIS
+788 NLEAQEIKIS
-798 FDEKAISWLS
+798 LDDKAYGWLA
-808 KKGFDRKFGAR
+808 KKGFDKKFGAR

-840 NLEANK
+840 ELENKK
-846 EVLVTAN
+846 EVRITAN
-853 DFGIELKH
+853 DFGIELQH

>member
-1 MFYRPYISYMNLM
+1 MNLM

-34 NNQLIAPVHLLRAIL
+34 NNQLIAPAHLLRAIL
-49 DESIATDLLIAFQQ
+49 DESIAADLLIAFQQ
-63 NTQAIIQSTDHGIQN
+63 NIQAFIQSADRAIN
-78 LPVVNAPQGQGI
+78 DLPEVKTPQGQGI
-90 DTATLKI
+90 DTGTLKI

-103 KIIDFNDHYVA
+103 KLSDFNDQFVA
-114 VDNLLV
+114 IDNLLV
-120 QTLASPNHAIQ
+120 QCLSSGDSGIQ
-131 KIVKEHNL
+131 KIVTEHNL
-139 DSAKF
+139 DSNEFRK
-144 KGFVINRRNGQKI
+144 FVIQKRNGQKV

-169 EKFTINITNLARE
+169 DKFTINITDLAKE

-271 DQIKAKNGKIILFL
+271 DQIKAKNGEIILFL

-342 TVLIEEPSIDDAI
+342 TVLIEEPSVDDAI
-355 SILRGLKE
+355 AILRGLKE
-363 KYEIH
+363 KYEVH
-368 HGVRISDHA
+368 HGVRISDNA

-389 NNRYLP
+389 NNRFLP

-439 EDDKKSKQRLSEIDD
+439 EDDKKSKKRLAEIDEQ
-454 HLKELESSS
+454 LKTLESNS
-463 SDLTSRWLSQKEK
+463 SDLTSKWLSQKEK
-476 LLTIQ
+476 LHSIQ
-481 SVRETLDKA
+481 SIRETLDKA

-503 AKAGEL
+503 TKAGEL

-517 EDQIRQSDEA
+517 EDLIRSADEA
-527 STEGLLE
+527 SNEGMLE
-534 EEVTEK
+534 EEVNEK

-576 VGQKHAL
+576 VGQKNAL
-583 HSVSNAIRRSRAGL
+583 QSVSNAIRRSRAGL

-602 PIGSFLFLGPTG
+602 PIGSFVFLGPTG

-643 MEKHSVSRMIGSPP
+643 MEKHSISRMIGSPP
-657 GYVGYEKGG
+657 GYVGYEQGG

-686 KAHQDVYNVLL
+686 KAHPDVYNVLL

-714 FTNTVLIMTSNLGS
+714 FTNSVLIMTSNLGS
-728 HLYPEG
+728 QLYPEG
-734 KSINKSIEDK
+734 KAIDKATEDK
-744 IMNEVSSFFKPEFLN
+744 IMDEVNGFFKPEFLN
-759 RLDDVLIFNA
+759 RLDDVLIFSA
-769 LTEEHINDILSI
+769 LTEEHINDILTI
-781 QLQALVA
+781 HLDKLVA
-788 NLTTQEINIS
+788 NLEGQEIKIV
-798 FDEKAISWLS
+798 FDDKASGWLA
-808 KKGFDRKFGAR
+808 KKGFDKKYGAR

-840 NLEANK
+840 ELENKK
-846 EVLVTAN
+846 EVKITAN
-853 DFGIELKH
+853 DFGIELQH